1 MKGTINLLPQL
12 SALIAIQLDRR
23 AGQAP
28 MGPMDDR
35 HHHPQIARQFGHG
48 RRRWPEI
55 TLPLSFQEQLRLI
68 ENAQPDRRRSVSP
81 GGVQLSGFAAG
92 EPMRRK
98 RFGHALT
105 VFEAHTCHRY
115 QKLHGHVGRDRTAAD
130 LSLHALGKLI
140 DQRQTARY
148 PTRAAIEAARQLV
161 ESIAKALLQFGQQ
174 PAFFQRRLMFRP
186 AQRTVQDQSFGLAH
200 RPDHSLHRVP
210 AQLLQRRYPLVAV
223 DHQVTVNLAGN
234 RHHHNRR
241 LLPRGGQ
248 RRQQPPLSLRP
259 ANPQMFPA
267 PIQLMKLKL
276 HRPAPQPF
284 PQLSLPHPRSGL
296 FRARGEVCP
305 ELSWNQYDKP

>member
-28 MGPMDDR
+28 IGSMDD
-35 HHHPQIARQFGHG
+35 
-48 RRRWPEI
+48 
-55 TLPLSFQEQLRLI
+55 
-68 ENAQPDRRRSVSP
+68 
-81 GGVQLSGFAAG
+81 
-92 EPMRRK
+92 
-98 RFGHALT
+98 
-105 VFEAHTCHRY
+105 
-115 QKLHGHVGRDRTAAD
+115 
-130 LSLHALGKLI
+130 
-140 DQRQTARY
+140 
-148 PTRAAIEAARQLV
+148 
-161 ESIAKALLQFGQQ
+161 
-174 PAFFQRRLMFRP
+174 
-186 AQRTVQDQSFGLAH
+186 
-200 RPDHSLHRVP
+200 
-210 AQLLQRRYPLVAV
+210 
-223 DHQVTVNLAGN
+223 

-296 FRARGEVCP
+296 FRASEEVCP